1 MESESPTTRTH
12 PYSLIPFIVHYCSG
26 YPRRLWNYPPLSLL
40 ELHTYPRLSKH
51 LNIQRSFASYVSGP
65 PLTLEVLSAPPFTS
79 AYLYHR
85 QSHTLL
91 HVDRAYTPHSPS
103 CPRYHRSSLL
113 VPSELL
119 RFSLTGDTDPGMGR
133 DPTVLTERIV
143 KHLSNYVSGFA
154 GGSVMSPDVVTCRS
168 DERYRQV
175 VRKLHGQDTRGVIG
189 IGGITTPWDWDDGEE
204 RA

>member
-1 MESESPTTRTH
+1 M
-12 PYSLIPFIVHYCSG
+12 
-26 YPRRLWNYPPLSLL
+26 
-40 ELHTYPRLSKH
+40 
-51 LNIQRSFASYVSGP
+51 
-65 PLTLEVLSAPPFTS
+65 
-79 AYLYHR
+79 
-85 QSHTLL
+85 
-91 HVDRAYTPHSPS
+91 
-103 CPRYHRSSLL
+103 
-113 VPSELL
+113 
-119 RFSLTGDTDPGMGR
+119 GDTDPRMGR